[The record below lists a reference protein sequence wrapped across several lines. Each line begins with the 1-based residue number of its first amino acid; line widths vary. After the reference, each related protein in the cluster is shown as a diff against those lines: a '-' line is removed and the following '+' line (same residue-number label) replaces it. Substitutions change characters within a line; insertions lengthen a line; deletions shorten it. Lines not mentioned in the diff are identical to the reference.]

1 MGGALGRIVVL
12 NSKGG
17 CGKSTVATNLA
28 AWYAVNHVPVA
39 LMDYDPQGSSSA
51 WLKNRPSSCS
61 PIYGVHAAKPTSPS
75 VTRTWQLG
83 VPPETRHVIVD
94 TPASIDNMQ
103 MLRFVEKVDAIL
115 IPVQPSAPDIH
126 AVTRFIERLLTVGKV
141 RRSGIRVGVLANR
154 VKLNLAVYR
163 GLLKFLTVLE
173 FPLVAQF
180 HDSHAYVHAMSQGL
194 SVFELPNEHADCDQ
208 EQWRKLAEWLAASAI
223 DDDGRVDNDAHSTRS
238 AF

>member
-51 WLKNRPSSCS
+51 WLKNRPSSCV
-61 PIYGVHAAKPTSPS
+61 PIYGVHAAKPASPS
-75 VTRTWQLG
+75 MTRTWQLG

-126 AVTRFIERLLTVGKV
+126 AVTRFVERLLTVGKV

-173 FPLVAQF
+173 FPLVAQLS
-180 HDSHAYVHAMSQGL
+180 DDHAYTQAMSQGL
-194 SVFELPNEHADCDQ
+194 SVFELPNEYGDCDK
-208 EQWRKLAEWLAASAI
+208 EEWRKLAEWLAGSSTN
-223 DDDGRVDNDAHSTRS
+223 DDGRAAYDAHPTRS
-238 AF
+238 TV